1 MLRSLQ
7 IVAVPVILVLALL
20 AVAAGTGSPTPLHAA
35 PPNAAPHA
43 AQPLQGMVL
52 AWEQGHLVRVPG
64 AHIGTGSF
72 SVQTDTSGRFTIPA
86 AQRSAQLSVVRAGY
100 GVVRKSVSSDYAVV
114 FLRPL
119 DVRAIYIPYDQLRR
133 QDVLDWVL
141 GHARAG
147 TITALVVDVKD
158 EGGSVLPIVA
168 NDTARSMGAV
178 VGTGTDVEGFLAE
191 LQGLGV
197 YRIARVVTFLDGR
210 LARAFRETS
219 VRTHEGTLFR
229 DSIGL
234 SWTTPLSDLAR
245 RHNVEIGIN
254 AAAFFEEV
262 QYDYVRLPTD
272 PSAAVRGGT
281 TSEQRSASIAR
292 FAEEAADG
300 LHAAGAAIALDTFGQ
315 TAVINHDDGIGQVLE
330 DLAPFLDYYSPMV
343 YPSTWSTGWFGLVYP
358 PADPFRV
365 VLGSVSM
372 AVERSTPFPQVVVR
386 PWLQD
391 FHDYQARKLFYGSAE
406 VRTQIDA
413 SAQAGAQGFM
423 LWDPSLNY
431 HLDVLTDLAIART
444 AAP

>member
-1 MLRSLQ
+1 MPLTLRVASVGAILLLSL
-7 IVAVPVILVLALL
+7 IVVT
-20 AVAAGTGSPTPLHAA
+20 AAGARAA
-35 PPNAAPHA
+35 APNAAPRA

-52 AWEQGHLVRVPG
+52 AWEQGHLLRVPG
-64 AHIGTGSF
+64 AHVGTGAF
-72 SVQTDTSGRFTIPA
+72 SVQTDAAGRFTIPA
-86 AQRSAQLSVVRAGY
+86 AERSAQLSVVRAGY
-100 GVVRKSVSSDYAVV
+100 GVVRKPVSSDYSVV

-119 DVRAIYIPYDQLRR
+119 DVRAISIPYDHMRR
-133 QDVLDWVL
+133 QEVLDWVL
-141 GHARAG
+141 GLARAG

-158 EGGSVLPIVA
+158 EGGSVLPLVA

-178 VGTGTDVEGFLAE
+178 VGTGTDVGEFLAE
-191 LQGLGV
+191 LKRLGI

-210 LARAFRETS
+210 LARAFPETA
-219 VRTHEGTLFR
+219 VRTYGGMLFR

-234 SWTTPLSDLAR
+234 SWTNPLSDLAR

-254 AAAFFEEV
+254 AAATFEEV
-262 QYDYVRLPTD
+262 QYDYVRFPTD
-272 PSAAVRGGT
+272 PEAAVRGGT
-281 TSEQRSASIAR
+281 TSAQRSASIAR
-292 FAEEAADG
+292 FAQEAADG

-372 AVERSTPFPQVVVR
+372 AVERMTPFPQAVVR

-391 FHDYQARKLFYGSAE
+391 FHDYQARKLFYSSDE

-413 SAQAGAQGFM
+413 AAQAGAQGFM

-431 HLDVLTDLAIART
+431 HLDVLTDLAAAR
-444 AAP
+444 AVAP